1 MARPAVVFKEADPHA
16 PPRSSNKH
24 VSVDPEGNTLIDL
37 EFIEE
42 PLGVTAEQGH
52 GYLRVEF
59 GDALGPDKR
68 YKVVRKLGW
77 GMNASVWMAFDEKE
91 KRYVAIKALK
101 GYSTDLFKRNVTWE
115 LPALQ
120 RVASIPPPPG
130 VESTHWPQLL
140 DHFIQPGRD
149 RDGEHL
155 CLVTDV
161 LGGDVK
167 SLQIEVAK
175 KKGLPLPLAKR
186 ILLHTLRGLA
196 HMHHCNIVHT
206 DLKHDNIMFD
216 AGSADIAVLIEA
228 DPPRCHPPEES
239 WECTVQAAVSQP
251 LPLPSFSEAMTRT
264 YVVSD
269 FGCAQPTTLHT
280 FDEITT
286 CGLRAP
292 EVILQGPW
300 DEKVD
305 IWAFGCLI
313 FEFITGSALFEMKP
327 YPEEGLDETTCHLWQ
342 MLCWTQDRIT
352 REQVEA
358 SKLGTQYFDLPDNPD
373 DPFCNLKGRPRIY
386 NSPFWALLKRYNVL
400 EEADVFATAK
410 FMQRS
415 GVIPNCRCLRKGGN
429 EPGSGQHRPSLN
441 SSTLDTDPS

>member
-1 MARPAVVFKEADPHA
+1 MALPEVA
-16 PPRSSNKH
+16 SNKH
-24 VSVDPEGNTLIDL
+24 VSVDPEGNTYIDL

-59 GDALGPDKR
+59 GDALGPENR

-77 GMNASVWMAFDEKE
+77 GMTLASGWRSTSSTE

-115 LPALQ
+115 LPALK

-130 VESTHWPQLL
+130 VETTHWPQLL
-140 DHFIQPGRD
+140 DYFIQPGRD

-167 SLQIEVAK
+167 RLQVEVA
-175 KKGLPLPLAKR
+175 KKGLPLPLAKH

-196 HMHHCNIVHT
+196 HMHHCGTVHT

-216 AGSADIAVLIEA
+216 AGSAYCRAHRGGPA
-228 DPPRCHPPEES
+228 A

-251 LPLPSFSEAMTRT
+251 LPLPSLSEAMTRT

-269 FGCAQPTTLHT
+269 LGCAQPTNLHT
-280 FDEITT
+280 FDAVTT
-286 CGLRAP
+286 PALRAP
-292 EVILQGPW
+292 EIILEGPW

-305 IWAFGCLI
+305 IWAFGCLT
-313 FEFITGSALFEMKP
+313 FEFVAGSGLFEMKP
-327 YPEEGLDETTCHLWQ
+327 HPEEGLDETTCHLWQ

-358 SKLGTQYFDLPDNPD
+358 SKLGTQYFDLPDSK
-373 DPFCNLKGRPRIY
+373 LKGRPRIY
-386 NSPFWALLKRYNVL
+386 SSPIWLLIKQYDVL
-400 EEADVFATAK
+400 EEADVFATAN
-410 FMQRS
+410 FMR
-415 GVIPNCRCLRKGGN
+415 RCLMLNPN
-429 EPGSGQHRPSLN
+429 ERATAQEL
-441 SSTLDTDPS
+441 LEDPWWQDSA